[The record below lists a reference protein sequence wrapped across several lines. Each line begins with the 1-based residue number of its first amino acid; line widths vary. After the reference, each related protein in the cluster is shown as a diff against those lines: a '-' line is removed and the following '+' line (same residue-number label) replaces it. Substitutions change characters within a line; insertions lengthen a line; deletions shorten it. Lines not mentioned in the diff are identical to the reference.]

1 MGTKRTWVGVLCTC
15 ALAAC
20 EPEAR
25 EGDPGIPG
33 PPGETG
39 EPGDMGEMGEMGTP
53 GADGLHCWDLNSNR
67 TCETAEDVDESGG
80 CDPGDCLGAEG
91 PAGPTGP
98 MGPQGEAGPAG
109 PMGPQGA
116 QGDVG
121 PIGPQGPQGLQGDV
135 GPIGPQGAQGP
146 QGDTGATGAQGPI
159 GPQGDLGPVGPQ
171 GDLGPVGP
179 QGPQG
184 IPGFQG
190 PQGEPG
196 VPGEIGPVGP
206 VGPVGPQGPQGIQGE
221 PGLQGDLG
229 PAGPPGPVGPRGTGA
244 ILAAVNMQF
253 SVDDRSGWTH
263 IAALGDDTCQLNIP
277 LGFTFNGFG
286 ASTDA
291 VSVSSNGVLF
301 FGQICAATFTN
312 TALPTTISPNALLA
326 FFWDD
331 LQDFGSGEYLE
342 YVTLGAAPARV
353 FHLFLR
359 MRIRNQ
365 CDDDPQQIM
374 VTVHEGSNLV
384 KASYSGFSGCAP
396 IRGGNA
402 TFGMQTAAAGGA
414 AEAVNV
420 GFNVPLLDDNV
431 GFQSMSFLPP
441 PP

>member
-1 MGTKRTWVGVLCTC
+1 MGTYRTWLGVLCTC

-33 PPGETG
+33 PQGEMG
-39 EPGDMGEMGEMGTP
+39 EPGDMGEMGEMGEMGNP

-67 TCETAEDVDESGG
+67 TCDTAEDVDESGG

-91 PAGPTGP
+91 PAGPAGP
-98 MGPQGEAGPAG
+98 AGPQGEVGPAG

-116 QGDVG
+116 QGE
-121 PIGPQGPQGLQGDV
+121 IGPA
-135 GPIGPQGAQGP
+135 GPQGAQGPQGEIGPAGP

-171 GDLGPVGP
+171 GELGPVGP

-196 VPGEIGPVGP
+196 VPGELGPI
-206 VGPVGPQGPQGIQGE
+206 GPQGPQGIQGE

-253 SVDDRSGWTH
+253 SIDDRSGWTH
-263 IAALGDDTCQLNIP
+263 VEALGDDTCQLNIP

-286 ASTDA
+286 ASTTA
-291 VSVSSNGVLF
+291 VSVSSNGILF
-301 FGQICAATFTN
+301 FGQICATTFTN

-331 LQDFGSGEYLE
+331 LQDFGGGEYLE

-353 FHLFLR
+353 FHLFVR

-365 CDDDPQQIM
+365 CDDDAQQFM

-402 TFGMQTAAAGGA
+402 TFGMQTAASGGT

-420 GFNVPLLDDNV
+420 GFNVPLLDDNI